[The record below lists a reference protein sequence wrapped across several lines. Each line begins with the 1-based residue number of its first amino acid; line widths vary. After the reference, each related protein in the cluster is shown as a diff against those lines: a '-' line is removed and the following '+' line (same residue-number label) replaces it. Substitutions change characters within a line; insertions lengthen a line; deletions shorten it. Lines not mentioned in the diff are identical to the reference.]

1 MKRLAKSGDDF
12 EIDDASA
19 WDSTEEIEQEVPDRL
34 LHWLDRILNQCRDSN
49 DKDFKMYQIGVQHF
63 DGKGWKRLKKRVR
76 YTAEHQPDAE
86 DAGARIIEM
95 ARAHSAATGRNSNYR
110 TFIELRKSN
119 GETALRHCA
128 FSSSQ
133 DATGDIS
140 FYDGEDKELNADG
153 KFGLNVMDRVLGHME
168 EQNNSLFAVAMETIA
183 EAREDARESRKESRE
198 YADSIREIGNG
209 MGTLTNSVVGAIQA
223 AADIA
228 KSFSEENAQVQLA
241 KIEGEAEATKFALL
255 EEFLGKVAGP
265 AIGAQIKSSMEK
277 RKRKTHSLPEA
288 EAEGKKKKTSKKKS
302 SKKSSK
308 KKPENQK
315 TDRDGFPK
323 NVGKKLQSIFV
334 DLGDRCSNVQGI
346 LGDDDFRVLADAA
359 ESGKNSDARD
369 ALRHFRRTMDTMLS
383 SDQFS
388 ALGRMSALQQVMGD
402 ELIGRFAELIPD
414 SEEE

>member
-1 MKRLAKSGDDF
+1 MKRLVKSGDDF
-12 EIDDASA
+12 PIDDATA
-19 WDSTEEIEQEVPDRL
+19 WNATEEIEQEVPDRL
-34 LHWLDRILNQCRDSN
+34 LHYLDRIINQCNETN
-49 DKDFKMYQIGVQHF
+49 DKGFKIHQIGCQYF

-76 YTAEHQPDAE
+76 YTAEHQPDSE
-86 DAGARIIEM
+86 DAGNRILEM
-95 ARAHSAATGRNSNYR
+95 ARAHSATTGRNANYR

-119 GETALRHCA
+119 GETAYRYCA

-140 FYDGEDKELNADG
+140 FYDGEDKALSDDG
-153 KFGLNVMDRVLGHME
+153 KSGMQVMDRVLSHME

-277 RKRKTHSLPEA
+277 KKRKTHSLPEA
-288 EAEGKKKKTSKKKS
+288 EDKKKKTSKKKS

-308 KKPENQK
+308 KKPEKQK

-323 NVGKKLQSIFV
+323 NVGKKLQSIFL

-359 ESGKNSDARD
+359 ESGKNSDARE
-369 ALRHFRRTMDTMLS
+369 ALRHFRSTMDTMLS